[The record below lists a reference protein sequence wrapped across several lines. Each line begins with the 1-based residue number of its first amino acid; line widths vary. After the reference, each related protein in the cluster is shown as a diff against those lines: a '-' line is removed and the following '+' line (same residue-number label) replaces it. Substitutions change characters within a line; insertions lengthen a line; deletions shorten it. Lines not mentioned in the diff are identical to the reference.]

1 MPLRDG
7 GLCTAAWTLRSA
19 LQPES
24 GRISIDKTSRLLRAL
39 HEQAD
44 LCGVFKA
51 WRNAILRELDM
62 LLQQRISLPP
72 FERRPSQGILK
83 WHQARGPKGRHRD
96 HDEDLDANVAGDSDH
111 NRTGRFGNQ
120 HSRDRNIQLR
130 THRYLYETERQLGTK
145 RKVSIS
151 FDESNLGRENTMT
164 AVLSSHQAGVTAWL
178 LPMAASPPTFSP
190 SIPSAVLETT
200 TVFFHHGRCPAR
212 STSRGKP
219 SALEHFRPRHGTSF
233 CPHSC
238 CYPRIRQK

>member
-72 FERRPSQGILK
+72 FERRPSQGILE

-96 HDEDLDANVAGDSDH
+96 HDEDLDANVADDSDH
-111 NRTGRFGNQ
+111 NRPSHFGNKK
-120 HSRDRNIQLR
+120 SEYRNIQLR
-130 THRYLYETERQLGTK
+130 THAYLLETQRQLGTK

-151 FDESNLGRENTMT
+151 FDESNLGREKTMT
-164 AVLSSHQAGVTAWL
+164 AVLSSHQAEKAAWL
-178 LPMAASPPTFSP
+178 LPMVASPPH
-190 SIPSAVLETT
+190 
-200 TVFFHHGRCPAR
+200 FHP
-212 STSRGKP
+212 TW
-219 SALEHFRPRHGTSF
+219 
-233 CPHSC
+233 
-238 CYPRIRQK
+238 